1 METLEAT
8 GFAPALVAAAADAC
22 EAMPFPDALI
32 PEPSDDAATPPPALV
47 LAADL
52 AGPATGTVT
61 LVLGVTLAMAFMDG
75 GDGEP
80 VDVIAAFTPSF
91 EALGVSLASAMGPI
105 RQVEPSTLLTS
116 SGAADVLPLSNGSAL
131 VAAFLFDVSLPAPA
145 RVTSPSEGESAADRP
160 FPKPAPAHPVAALS
174 GGIDV
179 LRSVEM
185 EITVEIGRTRL
196 TVAELLAL
204 APGQVV
210 ELDRAAGTPA
220 DLYVNGLL
228 LARGEIVVVDEDYGL
243 RVTEILNGAENN
255 PNG

>member
-8 GFAPALVAAAADAC
+8 GFAPALVTAAADAC

-91 EALGVSLASAMGPI
+91 EALGASLASPIGPI
-105 RQVEPSTLLTS
+105 RQVEPSTLLTN

-131 VAAFLFDVSLPAPA
+131 VAAFLFDVKLPAPE
-145 RVTSPSEGESAADRP
+145 RVSNPSDGDAADRP

-179 LRSVEM
+179 LRTVEM

-243 RVTEILNGAENN
+243 RVTEILNGSDSN